1 MIGRGVARMVYHTS
15 KEGNTALPQSTQ
27 RLLDVVKDVVWTSTD
42 VKHISS
48 DFPNWGMQ
56 KSLAIA
62 EDARMEQLLKQW
74 EGTGLDDAGAG

>member
-15 KEGNTALPQSTQ
+15 RAGNTPLPQSTQ
-27 RLLDVVKDVVWTSTD
+27 RLLDVVNDVVWTATD

-48 DFPNWGMQ
+48 DFPNWGLQ

-62 EDARMEQLLKQW
+62 EDARMERLLKQW
-74 EGTGLDDAGAG
+74 EGMGLGDEGAG